1 MPFLSFIQ
9 QTIPD
14 LRLATVVGTVT
25 LFAIPSTLLGM
36 VSPYAVKLKMRA
48 LANSGETVG
57 ELYAISTVGSITGT
71 FLSGFFLLT
80 HIGNTNLLFLIALIL
95 IATSLIA
102 NRSKY
107 LMMQIMAIAAVLLAI
122 YLNGAIHRALAGR
135 SVLDID
141 TPYQRVLVY
150 DSTDRKTGRPIR
162 GIVTDQRGTQSA
174 IFLDSTPD
182 LVFDYAKYYRLA
194 DHFRSDIVRGLIIGG
209 AGYTYPR
216 DFLRQHPTATV
227 DVVEVDPGMTEI
239 ARNYFSLTEDPRL
252 YHPP

>member
-150 DSTDRKTGRPIR
+150 DSTDRKTGRRSAASSLTSAGLNRPYFWTPRQTSSSTMRNITAWPIISGTTSFADLSSAAPAIPIR
-162 GIVTDQRGTQSA
+162 GISCA
-174 IFLDSTPD
+174 SI
-182 LVFDYAKYYRLA
+182 RL
-194 DHFRSDIVRGLIIGG
+194 
-209 AGYTYPR
+209 P
-216 DFLRQHPTATV
+216 QW
-227 DVVEVDPGMTEI
+227 M
-239 ARNYFSLTEDPRL
+239 
-252 YHPP
+252 